1 MLTHPQ
7 DRLAQLRQ
15 EILPFDAHLVA
26 VSKHRSVE
34 AIQQLYDHRQ
44 RNFGENRV
52 QELLEKKPQLP
63 DDIQWHFIGRL
74 QTNKVK
80 QLVPHVH
87 LIHSLDRVKL
97 VKEVAR
103 QAAAQDVVV
112 DGLLQ
117 FHIAEESTKAGF
129 ELSEARE
136 YLDEGSWRDY
146 THLRLCGVMGMAT
159 FTDDQQQ
166 VTQEFK
172 TLKGIFDEL
181 KRDYFSDADYFREV
195 SMGMSG
201 DYGTALREGST
212 IVRVGSYLFNQ

>member
-15 EILPFDAHLVA
+15 EVLPFDARLVA
-26 VSKHRSVE
+26 VSKHRSI
-34 AIQQLYDHRQ
+34 ADIQQLYDHRQ

-97 VKEVAR
+97 IKEVAK
-103 QAAAQDVVV
+103 QAAAHDTVV
-112 DGLLQ
+112 DGLIQ
-117 FHIAEESTKAGF
+117 FHIAEEDTKAGF
-129 ELSEARE
+129 TLAEATA

-159 FTDDQQQ
+159 FTDDQEQ
-166 VTQEFK
+166 VRREFA
-172 TLKGIFDEL
+172 TLKSTFDHL
-181 KRDYFSDADYFREV
+181 KARYFSRDDYFREV

-201 DYGTALREGST
+201 DYGIALREGST
-212 IVRVGSYLFNQ
+212 IVRVGSYLFNN